1 MPVTTNSHIVLP
13 GDGLLDAL
21 GGGGGFTRK
30 AQNIFPY
37 VYESTYSKYRDANY
51 LCIAKDTPSLPQME
65 KRCSFQCMTCILFVK
80 FVLSSGEWIM

>member
-37 VYESTYSKYRDANY
+37 VYQSTYSKYRDANY
-51 LCIAKDTPSLPQME
+51 LCIAKDTHSFPQVE
-65 KRCSFQCMTCILFVK
+65 KRWVFQCILFVK